1 MSGGGWTRTSRFF
14 DTRAAYLLF
23 ATATSEKAV
32 VAERIGAEL
41 SELLPSP
48 PGLRVFDAGM
58 GDASV
63 LTSLMRQMHRVFPR
77 IPWTVVGKEI
87 SVEDVRQALT
97 RLPDRFFEHPEMV
110 FVVTNMRFE
119 EAVRLKPADRS
130 RLVWRELSLRGETSH
145 DFATQIRDLLPD
157 LAEDWQVETSPRT
170 GNPVY
175 VRPAVVVIWRADH
188 EFLLRRL
195 IPRPD
200 ESSFSYDLMVA
211 AQAYRAA
218 TPVEDKVRMV
228 VAPLAR
234 GLAPGGRL
242 VGIHARGDDPG
253 MEVITGVW
261 PGERPFPHDRS
272 EILAEARRQL
282 AGEGLEFVVPEQ
294 GDVIRY
300 HMHTMPSEAA
310 EHIGTSSVMATWNA
324 AVYVA
329 QIDEERLA
337 EAMRSG
343 AWEAATRHVM
353 ERHPTV
359 WFQDEVY
366 LITRPR

>member
-1 MSGGGWTRTSRFF
+1 MSTEGWTRTSRFF

-23 ATATSEKAV
+23 ATATSEKAA

-41 SELLPSP
+41 SHLVPTP

-63 LTSLMRQMHRVFPR
+63 LTALMRHMHRVFPR

-87 SVEDVRQALT
+87 SLEDVRQALS

-110 FVVTNMRFE
+110 FVVTNMRFD
-119 EAVRLKPADRS
+119 EAVRLKPS
-130 RLVWRELSLRGETSH
+130 HPGRLVWRELALQGETSH
-145 DFATQIRDLLPD
+145 DFASQIRDLLPD
-157 LAEDWQVETSPRT
+157 LAGDWEVETSRRT

-175 VRPAVVVIWRADH
+175 VRPAVLVIWRADH
-188 EFLLRRL
+188 EFLLRQL
-195 IPRPD
+195 IPRPGD
-200 ESSFSYDLMVA
+200 PSFSYDLMVA

-218 TPVEDKVRMV
+218 TPVERKVRMV

-242 VGIHARGDDPG
+242 VGIHARGGDPG
-253 MEVITGVW
+253 MEIITGVW
-261 PGERPFPHDRS
+261 PDESPFPHGRDQ
-272 EILAEARRQL
+272 ILAEARTQL
-282 AGEGLEFVVPEQ
+282 SGEGFEFSVPEQ
-294 GDVIRY
+294 GDVVRY

-310 EHIGTSSVMATWNA
+310 EHIGTSSIMATWNA

-343 AWEAATRHVM
+343 AWEAATRSVM

-359 WFQDEVY
+359 WFEDEVY
-366 LITRPR
+366 LITRPD

>member
-1 MSGGGWTRTSRFF
+1 M
-14 DTRAAYLLF
+14 
-23 ATATSEKAV
+23 
-32 VAERIGAEL
+32 AERIGAEVSDL
-41 SELLPSP
+41 VPSP

-63 LTSLMRQMHRVFPR
+63 LAGLMRQMHQVFPR

-87 SVEDVRQALT
+87 SLEDVRQALW

-119 EAVRLKPADRS
+119 EAVRLQPADSS
-130 RLVWRELSLRGETSH
+130 RLVWRELALEGQTSH
-145 DFATQIRDLLPD
+145 EFAAQMRELLPD
-157 LAEDWQVETSPRT
+157 LAETWKVETSPRT

-175 VRPAVVVIWRADH
+175 VHPTVVVIWRADH
-188 EFLLRRL
+188 EFLLRQL
-195 IPRPD
+195 IPRPGD
-200 ESSFSYDLMVA
+200 ATFSYDLMVA

-218 TPVEDKVRMV
+218 TPVEQKVRTV

-253 MEVITGVW
+253 MEIITGVW
-261 PGERPFPHDRS
+261 PGERPFPHGRE

-282 AGEGLEFVVPEQ
+282 SEEELEFLVPAE
-294 GDVIRY
+294 DDLVRY
-300 HMHTMPSEAA
+300 QMHTMPSEAA
-310 EHIGTSSVMATWNA
+310 EHIGTSSIMATWNA

-329 QIDEERLA
+329 QIDEERLT

-343 AWEAATRHVM
+343 VWEVATRSVM
-353 ERHPTV
+353 ERHSTV
-359 WFQDEVY
+359 WFEDEVY